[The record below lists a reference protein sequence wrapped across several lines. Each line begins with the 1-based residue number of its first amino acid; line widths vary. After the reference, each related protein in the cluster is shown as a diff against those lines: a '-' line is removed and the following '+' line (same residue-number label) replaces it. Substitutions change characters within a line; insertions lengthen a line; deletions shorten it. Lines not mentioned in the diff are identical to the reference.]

1 MTKTY
6 PLSSVDFFRLY
17 IQMSNLNQSDFP
29 SKEYNQ
35 QIILNI
41 LDYILSTPISTEGN
55 KPQAYDYACINK
67 FMIPLKGIELKMNV

>member
-1 MTKTY
+1 MTKTN

-35 QIILNI
+35 QMILN
-41 LDYILSTPISTEGN
+41 ILSTPISTEGN
-55 KPQAYDYACINK
+55 KPQAYDYVCINK
-67 FMIPLKGIELKMNV
+67 FMIPLKGIELKMSV

>member
-35 QIILNI
+35 QMILN
-41 LDYILSTPISTEGN
+41 ILSTPISTEGN

-67 FMIPLKGIELKMNV
+67 FMIPLKGIELKMSV